1 MAGLSDTLREALT
14 NQAKIELETYLKY
27 TQAAHWFELRHLSGI
42 ASFYKVIYIPRKRLT
57 VSELTSKVS

>member
-1 MAGLSDTLREALT
+1 MAGLSETLRDALL

-42 ASFYKVIYIPRKRLT
+42 AAFFKVNSILER
-57 VSELTSKVS
+57 S